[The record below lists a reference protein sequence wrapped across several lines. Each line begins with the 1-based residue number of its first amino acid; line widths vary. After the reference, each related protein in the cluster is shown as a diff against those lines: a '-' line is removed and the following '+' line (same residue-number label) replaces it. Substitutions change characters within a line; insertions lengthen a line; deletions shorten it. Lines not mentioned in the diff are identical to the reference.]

1 MLTLYIPRTYI
12 HTHMYRVQLLKNINP
27 KNENVVT
34 GISEFIGTAK
44 VPTSEVRTTQRR
56 YYLVYKQQSRLTF
69 TNPCI
74 VIQL

>member
-44 VPTSEVRTTQRR
+44 VPTSEVRTA
-56 YYLVYKQQSRLTF
+56 YICYFMVNFVCDHYLPDLCVKF
-69 TNPCI
+69 N
-74 VIQL
+74 